1 MSEDLQSTLIEST
14 KAGVDLIDR
23 CVGASSAFWIAQ
35 SQHSN
40 IHEADVQNVR
50 DVAIHKLKGM
60 LEDIAVTHHVEK
72 AIVNKAVVMTIS
84 KKEPR
89 TDAQ

>member
-1 MSEDLQSTLIEST
+1 LSANFESTVRDST

-23 CVGASSAFWIAQ
+23 CVGASSAFWTAQ

-40 IHEADVQNVR
+40 IHEADIQNVR
-50 DVAIHKLKGM
+50 DMAIHKLTGM

-72 AIVNKAVVMTIS
+72 AIVNKAIMKTIS
-84 KKEPR
+84 N
-89 TDAQ
+89 